1 MLKELSGVLSLNNSM
16 NNITLKGFAELVI
29 ADKKMNMPYIPMP
42 EGRGF
47 TAHFV
52 KKKRRYIRR
61 YFLCLLFLTNFY
73 RTYWC
78 K

>member
-1 MLKELSGVLSLNNSM
+1 MNS
-16 NNITLKGFAELVI
+16 ITLKEFAELVI

-52 KKKRRYIRR
+52 KKDAVTFGVIFYVF
-61 YFLCLLFLTNFY
+61 YF
-73 RTYWC
+73 
-78 K
+78 